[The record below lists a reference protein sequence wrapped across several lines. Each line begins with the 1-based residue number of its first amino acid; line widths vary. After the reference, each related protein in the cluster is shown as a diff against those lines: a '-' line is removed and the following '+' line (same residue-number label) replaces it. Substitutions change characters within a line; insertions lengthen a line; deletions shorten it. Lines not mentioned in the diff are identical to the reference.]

1 MQFIVSK
8 AKAITENTTF
18 RNAILG
24 VIIFNAI
31 LLGLETSPALLES
44 YGSILIFLDRL
55 CLSIFVIELALKLIA
70 QQFRF
75 FKSGWNIFDF
85 IIVSIAFIPNA
96 GGLAVLRTLRIFR
109 AFRLFAAVPSM
120 RRLVAAL
127 LKAIPG
133 VSSAIGLLAILF
145 YVSAVV
151 ATSLFANAFPEWFG
165 SLGKTLFTLFQVMT
179 LESWS
184 MGIARPVI
192 AEFPYAWIFFVFFI
206 LVTSFTMLNVFIGI
220 IVDAMSSIK
229 EEEHAEQQ
237 SEHDNQLDQKLDE
250 ISQRL
255 QVIEKSLKN

>member
-1 MQFIVSK
+1 MS
-8 AKAITENTTF
+8 AIITHVQKLTEHEKFKNF
-18 RNAILG
+18 ILG
-24 VIIFNAI
+24 VIVFNAL
-31 LLGLETSPALLES
+31 LLGLETSQDLYS
-44 YGSILIFLDRL
+44 NYGHILGFLDKL
-55 CLSIFVIELALKLIA
+55 CLAIFCVELSLKLIA

-85 IIVSIAFIPNA
+85 IIVAIAFVPNA

-109 AFRLFAAVPSM
+109 AFRLFAAIPSM
-120 RRLVAAL
+120 RRLIAAL

-145 YVSAVV
+145 YISSVV
-151 ATSLFANAFPEWFG
+151 ATGLFAEAFPDWFG

-192 AEFPYAWIFFVFFI
+192 AEYPYAWIFFILFI
-206 LVTSFTMLNVFIGI
+206 LGTSFTMLNVFIGI

-229 EEEHAEQQ
+229 EEENAEVHAQEV
-237 SEHDNQLDQKLDE
+237 DATAQKLEE

-255 QVIEKSLKN
+255 KEIEKKLP